1 MPYQVKW
8 IEDNL
13 GVSKD
18 SLRYYE
24 RKGLIAKIKNPE
36 TNCREFS
43 DEDVQ
48 KIWTIKL
55 LQAIG
60 YSVDEVKDILNSQF
74 DFYDS
79 ISEKI
84 EELEK
89 MKLDLEQYIQYAKTI
104 KATGRM
110 PDVSKLGS
118 TQFRDFIN
126 YAGGMWNLYS
136 DPKTARVADMVEN
149 LINGNEQGVA
159 EELQNSILGNE
170 EVVLGINV
178 GAYYRLLIELSGN
191 DYKSETVQS
200 VVKLLHRYLL
210 ENTDLSQYGESFTPK
225 KFAEHFAVT
234 FIPGSDVSKLN
245 IKEFG
250 EESSLFIAN
259 AIAFFGGYENVN
271 SIVQEDTGNG

>member
-1 MPYQVKW
+1 MPYEVKW
-8 IEDNL
+8 IKDNL
-13 GVSKD
+13 GVSRD

-24 RKGLIAKIKNPE
+24 KNGLISKLKNPD
-36 TNCREFS
+36 TNRREYS

-48 KIWTIKL
+48 RIWCIKL

-60 YSVDEVKDILNSQF
+60 YTVEEVNTIQNSQF
-74 DFYDS
+74 DLYDS

-84 EELEK
+84 VELEK
-89 MKLDLEQYIQYAKTI
+89 MKQDLEHYIQYAKTI

-136 DPKTARVADMVEN
+136 DSKTAKVADMVEN
-149 LINGNEQGVA
+149 LIDGNEQSVA
-159 EELQNSILGNE
+159 EELQNSIFCNE
-170 EVVLGINV
+170 EIVLGINV

-200 VVKLLHRYLL
+200 VVKLLHQYLL
-210 ENTDLSQYGESFTPK
+210 ENTDLSQYRESFTPK

-259 AIAFFGGYENVN
+259 AIAFYGGYENVN
-271 SIVQEDTGNG
+271 SIV